1 MSGPLRPL
9 AVPGGEDWVGE
20 RPRGRLERH
29 VAGGADGRCLLHGVV
44 GRQLSPCPE
53 SWASEVGEQG
63 V

>member
-1 MSGPLRPL
+1 MSGLPETL

-20 RPRGRLERH
+20 RPWGRLERH
-29 VAGGADGRCLLHGVV
+29 RGWWADGQVSAAWGC